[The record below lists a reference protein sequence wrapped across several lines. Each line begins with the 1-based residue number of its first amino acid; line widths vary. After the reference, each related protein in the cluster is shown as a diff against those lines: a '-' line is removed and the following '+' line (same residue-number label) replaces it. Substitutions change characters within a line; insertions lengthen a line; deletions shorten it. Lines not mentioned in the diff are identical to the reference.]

1 VCLSLSV
8 CPCLSVCPHNNGLPG
23 QKNIAKLGVSQTAI
37 FAESL
42 FCGFIPLFLCLLFC
56 LFLMYRTDNIRTQS
70 ITLNIIDD
78 VGDTMLMTRSSMLML
93 TWRSFVLESLKSL

>member
-1 VCLSLSV
+1 
-8 CPCLSVCPHNNGLPG
+8 
-23 QKNIAKLGVSQTAI
+23 
-37 FAESL
+37 
-42 FCGFIPLFLCLLFC
+42 
-56 LFLMYRTDNIRTQS
+56 MYRTDNIRTQS